1 MKKFLGIVVLCLLF
15 FNNGYA
21 DTKYKILGKGD
32 DFIAIEAFKP
42 TNDEELKNNEFNFQE
57 IREIASK
64 HCKHDKV
71 KYHSITNKGLTFNGI
86 YYPNKNRSYI
96 YDFKCK
102 SNVSNKVSKV
112 DTKKKIKKI
121 KTTESKKTNL
131 ISTSNFTKKQKKL
144 YSEYMSKNE
153 IKLCINFLN
162 NYGWFDDQT
171 VRYTAIHNRSI
182 NCDKY
187 EKLAID
193 EEKRRNK
200 IANAGKKLLDGTVD
214 SVYGTTENNSSNK
227 RTHCTTT
234 NIGGTIQVF
243 CREY

>member
-1 MKKFLGIVVLCLLF
+1 MMKKLLGIVVLGLLF

-71 KYHSITNKGLTFNGI
+71 KYMTTPQKGLTFNGI
-86 YYPNKNRSYI
+86 FYANKNKSYI
-96 YDFKCK
+96 YEFIC
-102 SNVSNKVSKV
+102 NKVDKSKV
-112 DTKKKIKKI
+112 KKIE
-121 KTTESKKTNL
+121 TNQDKKTLLTKSSNL
-131 ISTSNFTKKQKKL
+131 ISTSSYNKKQKKL
-144 YSEYMSKNE
+144 YTKYMSTPE
-153 IKLCINFLN
+153 IELCIRYLN

-171 VRYTAIHNRSI
+171 IRYTAIYNRGL

-214 SVYGTTENNSSNK
+214 SVSGTTENNSGNK